1 MLLVSPVAFLPPSWL
16 QRMSWLG
23 AHVTVFTSKLRRMN
37 FSSMICKSRYHMPPE
52 SSCVAAAASP
62 ASVHPGLG
70 SKSTSTF
77 SWTDLVSA
85 QLCAPH
91 CHQDVYGP
99 AVLAVLVSLT
109 HLGLKSVFPHD
120 PGGRGNL
127 ARSSLLLKCLQGIC
141 FNPSDLSIHLRIS
154 TLKNR
159 TRARTIDFVKGRPG
173 VSFLAHLSYHVIFF
187 YYYSTRGQF
196 QPRTQP
202 D

>member
-16 QRMSWLG
+16 PCVSWLG

-37 FSSMICKSRYHMPPE
+37 FSSVICKSRYHMPPE

-62 ASVHPGLG
+62 ASVHPRLG

-77 SWTDLVSA
+77 AWTDLVSA

-120 PGGRGNL
+120 PGRRGNL
-127 ARSSLLLKCLQGIC
+127 ARSSLLLKCLRGIC

-159 TRARTIDFVKGRPG
+159 TWARTIDFVKGRPG
-173 VSFLAHLSYHVIFF
+173 VSFLAHLS
-187 YYYSTRGQF
+187 
-196 QPRTQP
+196 
-202 D
+202 